1 MNNLTLR
8 FSNRIDLVVSNS
20 MSLRC
25 LSPIVS
31 QSFTTASFSYQ
42 QQHFQDATCQ
52 IKSNPHKWIY
62 VFSVEKYGRFSAL
75 NPLIKRIVSVGL
87 FEIKLD
93 LNAEMDIRHP
103 RQRKKERFQDP

>member
-20 MSLRC
+20 LSLRC
-25 LSPIVS
+25 LSPLVS
-31 QSFTTASFSYQ
+31 QLFTSASFSYQ

-52 IKSNPHKWIY
+52 IQPDFHNWFHIYSNQKHSLHP
-62 VFSVEKYGRFSAL
+62 GL
-75 NPLIKRIVSVGL
+75 NTLIKLIFSSGL
-87 FEIKLD
+87 PKLSND